1 MAVDR
6 QNVVSF
12 IVFLV
17 CGATLAF
24 LAGVSAA
31 VLNLPPTA
39 LVQEARST
47 VKELIHGPWYRDP
60 RWMPRRYEGTGLV
73 TYNPELSWAGLT
85 VMQGM
90 FDDGAQARVY
100 DADGTLLRTWPLDFH
115 AIWSNP
121 AHIIPDKNIPKGSG
135 EYHTQGVALG
145 KDGSVLVNFAELGT
159 ARLGPC
165 GDTVWTVDQMTHHS
179 ITENPDGTYWIPK
192 KRDPAT
198 ITPKY
203 MLPGASVEAIMDSDN
218 YYADSALLI
227 DPEGR
232 IIEDVPILEPT
243 IDWLIENQELD
254 IIYGLNPEEL
264 DPLHLNDIEVV
275 TPELSARI
283 SGSEPGDLLLSM
295 RNLHALAVLNRSS
308 GKIVWMQHGPWLKQH
323 DPDIE
328 QDGTITVFDNG
339 SGHRMPGRD
348 FVGARVLRFDPV
360 TGLAETVYP
369 QNDDQRFF
377 SFIMGTHQALPNG
390 NILVTESTSGRVFE
404 ITPDGETVWSMV
416 FVAGTRSAALIEE
429 ARRYPLDFVDRSVWS
444 CP

>member
-1 MAVDR
+1 
-6 QNVVSF
+6 
-12 IVFLV
+12 
-17 CGATLAF
+17 
-24 LAGVSAA
+24 
-31 VLNLPPTA
+31 
-39 LVQEARST
+39 
-47 VKELIHGPWYRDP
+47 
-60 RWMPRRYEGTGLV
+60 
-73 TYNPELSWAGLT
+73 
-85 VMQGM
+85 
-90 FDDGAQARVY
+90 
-100 DADGTLLRTWPLDFH
+100 
-115 AIWSNP
+115 
-121 AHIIPDKNIPKGSG
+121 
-135 EYHTQGVALG
+135 
-145 KDGSVLVNFAELGT
+145 
-159 ARLGPC
+159 
-165 GDTVWTVDQMTHHS
+165 
-179 ITENPDGTYWIPK
+179 
-192 KRDPAT
+192 
-198 ITPKY
+198 

-232 IIEDVPILEPT
+232 IIEDVPILEPA